1 MDIILQTLK
10 ELPKKLYEIDLT
22 SQGIGEFIGRC
33 QAICNETILAYAS
46 ERIAELDSAILSS
59 NAERGDWKA
68 VKCNVPR
75 SVETKAGLLE
85 YHRRYYRNIQTK
97 EYAYLADHALQIES
111 YQRVEDHLELALVK
125 SASEMSYRSASASV
139 CEGRVSPS
147 TVMNIIRKIEIP
159 EEKPKESKKRVE
171 ELHIQADEDH
181 VHLQKGID

>member
-1 MDIILQTLK
+1 M
-10 ELPKKLYEIDLT
+10 
-22 SQGIGEFIGRC
+22 
-33 QAICNETILAYAS
+33 
-46 ERIAELDSAILSS
+46 
-59 NAERGDWKA
+59 
-68 VKCNVPR
+68 KCNVPR

-159 EEKPKESKKRVE
+159 EEKPKERKKRVE